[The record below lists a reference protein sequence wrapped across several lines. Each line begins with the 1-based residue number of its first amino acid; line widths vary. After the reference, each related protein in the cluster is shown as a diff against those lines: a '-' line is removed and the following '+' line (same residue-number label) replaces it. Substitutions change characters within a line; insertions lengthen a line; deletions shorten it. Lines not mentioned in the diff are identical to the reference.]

1 MDKPTSAKARTVYHS
16 SKLVEAS
23 AAEPMD
29 RPAAAR
35 FCLQQ
40 LALTCRPADQQDE
53 QMLALISNLI
63 HMGQGE

>member
-1 MDKPTSAKARTVYHS
+1 MDKPTRAKAHTVYHTR
-16 SKLVEAS
+16 KLVEAS

-40 LALTCRPADQQDE
+40 IALIQPADQQDE

-63 HMGQGE
+63 HMSHGE